1 MKREL
6 IQEGAEAK
14 IFKKT
19 DNNIITIIKQRINKK
34 YRINA
39 INKLLI
45 PSRTRREAKV
55 ISKLEKLNIK
65 VPKLIFNNK
74 KDILEMEFI
83 NGDKI
88 RDILDNNIE
97 LAEEIGNYLAIMH
110 DNNIIHGDLTTS
122 NMILDKNSDLVFID
136 FGLSLFSH
144 RLEDKAVDIHLFK
157 QALESKHHKVFEQA
171 YNSFIKG
178 YKKSKNYKEVIQR
191 LKNVEKRG
199 RNIGKD

>member
-83 NGDKI
+83 KGDKI
-88 RDILDNNIE
+88 RDILDKNIE

>member
-55 ISKLEKLNIK
+55 ISKLQKLNLN

-83 NGDKI
+83 KGDKI
-88 RDILDNNIE
+88 RDILDKNIE

>member
-1 MKREL
+1 MKQEL

-45 PSRTRREAKV
+45 PVRTRREAKV

-199 RNIGKD
+199 RNIGKN

>member
-1 MKREL
+1 MKQEL

-45 PSRTRREAKV
+45 PVRTRREAKV

-83 NGDKI
+83 KGDKI

-199 RNIGKD
+199 RNIGKN